1 VTDTDTDITAAPVS
15 TATDAAIVV
24 DSVSKRF
31 RMYKDQ
37 PTNLKEKLTRR
48 SRGSRSEDFWALRDV
63 SLEIPR
69 GTTYGLIGHNGS
81 GKSTLLKLIAGIH
94 RPTSGTITANGR
106 VSAMLELGAGFH
118 PELSGRENIYFNGS
132 ILGLNR
138 RQISAALDDII
149 EFSGI
154 GEFIDVPVKVYS
166 SGMYVRLG
174 FSIAANLDPEL
185 LIIDEIVAVGDE
197 EFQRRC
203 FDRLYEL
210 RRKGTTIVFV
220 SHSLALVQTLCDRVA
235 WLEHGNLRAE
245 GPAFE
250 VVDKYVTE
258 VNAAES
264 DRLGGTSNETDGTHR
279 GSGEMRIKA
288 VEFLDAEGIARP
300 VAVAGRPLT
309 IRVQYDV
316 KEPVTEP
323 VFGLAFHHESG
334 VHIAGPNSQEGGTV
348 AGTVSEPGH
357 VDYHFDRLPF
367 GAGIYVVTVGIVDS
381 SQTHVFDYRDQA
393 FELRVQPGTGP
404 DAPGM
409 VRLNGSWSGTH
420 LKAAGPTA

>member
-1 VTDTDTDITAAPVS
+1 VTTTQTSPVS
-15 TATDAAIVV
+15 AGAATDAAIVV

-31 RMYKDQ
+31 KMHRDQ

-48 SRGSRSEDFWALRDV
+48 SRGSRTEDFWALRDV

-94 RPTSGTITANGR
+94 RPTQGTITANGR

-118 PELSGRENIYFNGS
+118 PELSGRENVFFNGS
-132 ILGLNR
+132 ILGLSR
-138 RQISAALDDII
+138 REITARLDDII

-154 GEFIDVPVKVYS
+154 GDFIDVPVKVYS

-220 SHSLALVQTLCDRVA
+220 SHSLALIQTLCDRVA

-250 VVDKYVTE
+250 VVDKYVAE

-264 DRLGGTSNETDGTHR
+264 NRLGGASNETDDTHR
-279 GSGEMRIKA
+279 GSGEMRITA
-288 VEFLDAEGIARP
+288 VEFLDAEGVARP

-309 IRVQYDV
+309 IRVRYDV

-334 VHIAGPNSQEGGTV
+334 AHIAGPNSQEGGTV
-348 AGTVSEPGH
+348 AGTVSEPGY
-357 VDYHFDRLPF
+357 VDYHFDRLPLSP
-367 GAGIYVVTVGIVDS
+367 GIFVITTGIVDS

-404 DAPGM
+404 DAPGI
-409 VRLNGSWSGTH
+409 VRLDGRWSGTH
-420 LKAAGPTA
+420 LTAK